1 MRLSRPAWYT
11 GNIPWLLAGRAARS
25 FSQAVLV
32 IAVPLYVSAAGY
44 STLRVGYLL
53 SLALLGS
60 TLITLFVG
68 IFSDRYGRKPLLMA
82 IAVLATVGTSI
93 FALTTQFWIL
103 AVMAA
108 MASVRGGGAG
118 SGGGFGPFYPAEQAL
133 IAASSSDQQRNS
145 VFSVLSLV
153 GVLAG
158 ALGSAVMVIPDIL
171 QQHLHISAVDSYQPI
186 FWVSA
191 FSSFAVLLLVLPIRE
206 KHHPPSAPKNS
217 GTKKLSTWKLIGRL
231 WLTNGVNGLV
241 IGVIGPFLTYWLAV
255 RYGATA
261 TAIATLYLVANLLTA
276 FSYLAAPAIAHRL
289 RAVPTIILTR
299 WGTVLLMAAMALA
312 PTFFWAFL
320 TYTLRIMVNSIGLP
334 IRQSFVMGIA
344 EEQGRSKVAAFGS
357 LPSQGTGVVAPTIAS
372 HLMQSVSEAAPI
384 WLATAALAINAV
396 LFGLLFRNIRPPEEE

>member
-1 MRLSRPAWYT
+1 MRLRRPVWYT
-11 GNIPWLLAGRAARS
+11 DNIPWLLAGRAARS

-32 IAVPLYVSAAGY
+32 IAVPFYVSVAGY
-44 STLRVGYLL
+44 STVRVGYLL

-82 IAVLATVGTSI
+82 IAVLAIIGTSI

-133 IAASSSDQQRNS
+133 IAASSTDQQRNA

-171 QQHLHISAVDSYQPI
+171 QQHFHIGAVDSYRPI
-186 FWVSA
+186 FWIAAFVS
-191 FSSFAVLLLVLPIRE
+191 FTVLLLILPIRE
-206 KHHPPSAPKNS
+206 RHNPPSAPKKT
-217 GTKKLSTWKLIGRL
+217 GTKISTWRLIGRL
-231 WLTNGVNGLV
+231 CLTNGVNGLV

-255 RYGATA
+255 RYGVTA

-276 FSYLAAPAIAHRL
+276 FSYLVAPTIAHRL
-289 RAVPTIILTR
+289 RAVPTIIITR
-299 WGTVLLMAAMALA
+299 FGTVILMAGMALA

-334 IRQSFVMGIA
+334 IRQSFVMGIS
-344 EEQGRSKVAAFGS
+344 EEQGRSRVAAFGN

-384 WLATAALAINAV
+384 WLATGASAVNAALWG
-396 LFGLLFRNIRPPEEE
+396 LFFRNIKPPEEE

>member
-1 MRLSRPAWYT
+1 MRFNRPDWYM

-32 IAVPLYVSAAGY
+32 IGVPLYVSAAGY
-44 STLRVGYLL
+44 STVRVGYLL

-60 TLITLFVG
+60 TLITLLVG
-68 IFSDRYGRKPLLMA
+68 IFSDRFGRKPLLMA
-82 IAVLATVGTSI
+82 IAVLAIVGTSI

-133 IAASSSDQQRNS
+133 IAASSTDQQRNS
-145 VFSVLSLV
+145 VFSVLSLA

-171 QQHLHISAVDSYQPI
+171 QQHNTSALDSYHPI
-186 FWVSA
+186 FWIAA
-191 FSSFAVLLLVLPIRE
+191 FGSFAVLLLVLPIRE
-206 KHHPPSAPKNS
+206 KHQPPAAPKNS
-217 GTKKLSTWKLIGRL
+217 GTKISTWKLIGRL

-241 IGVIGPFLTYWLAV
+241 IGVIGPFLTYLLSV

-276 FSYLAAPAIAHRL
+276 FSYVAAPAIAHRL
-289 RAVPTIILTR
+289 RAVPTIIITR
-299 WGTVLLMAAMALA
+299 FATVLLMAGMALA

-384 WLATAALAINAV
+384 WMATVASAVNAALWG
-396 LFGLLFRNIRPPEEE
+396 LFFRKVRPPEEE

>member
-44 STLRVGYLL
+44 STPQVGYLL
-53 SLALLGS
+53 SIALLGS
-60 TLITLFVG
+60 TAMTLVVG

-82 IAVLATVGTSI
+82 MAVLATVGTSI
-93 FALTTQFWIL
+93 YALTTDFWLL

-108 MASVRGGGAG
+108 IASVRGGGAG

-133 IAASSSDQQRNS
+133 VASSSSDKHRNT
-145 VFSVLSLV
+145 VFSALSLV

-171 QQHLHISAVDSYQPI
+171 QQHLHTSTLDSYQPV
-186 FWVSA
+186 FWIAA
-191 FSSFAVLLLVLPIRE
+191 FSSLIVLLLTLPIRE
-206 KHHPPSAPKNS
+206 EHHAPSAPKNS
-217 GTKKLSTWKLIGRL
+217 GPKLSTWRLIERL
-231 WLTNGVNGLV
+231 WLTNAINGLV
-241 IGVIGPFLTYWLAV
+241 IGIVGPFLTYWLSV
-255 RYGATA
+255 RYGVTA
-261 TAIATLYLVANLLTA
+261 TAIATLYLAANLLTA

-289 RAVPTIILTR
+289 RAVPTIIITR
-299 WGTVLLMAAMALA
+299 WGTFLLMAAMALA

-344 EEQGRSKVAAFGS
+344 QEQSRSKVAAFGS

-384 WLATAALAINAV
+384 WLAAAALAVNAA
-396 LFGLLFRNIRPPEEE
+396 LFGLFFRNVRPPEEE

>member
-1 MRLSRPAWYT
+1 MRFSRPDWYT

-32 IAVPLYVSAAGY
+32 IGVPLYVSAAGY
-44 STLRVGYLL
+44 STVRVGYLL

-68 IFSDRYGRKPLLMA
+68 VFSDRYGRKPLLMV
-82 IAVLATVGTSI
+82 IAVLAIIGTSV

-133 IAASSSDQQRNS
+133 IASSSSDQQRNS

-171 QQHLHISAVDSYQPI
+171 QRHHTSVLDSYHPI
-186 FWVSA
+186 FWIAA
-191 FSSFAVLLLVLPIRE
+191 FGSFTVLLLTLPIHE
-206 KHHPPSAPKNS
+206 KHNPPVAPKNT
-217 GTKKLSTWKLIGRL
+217 GTRISTWKLIGRL

-241 IGVIGPFLTYWLAV
+241 IGVIGPFLTYWLSV

-276 FSYLAAPAIAHRL
+276 FSYLAAPMWMATGAS
-289 RAVPTIILTR
+289 AV
-299 WGTVLLMAAMALA
+299 
-312 PTFFWAFL
+312 
-320 TYTLRIMVNSIGLP
+320 N
-334 IRQSFVMGIA
+334 
-344 EEQGRSKVAAFGS
+344 
-357 LPSQGTGVVAPTIAS
+357 
-372 HLMQSVSEAAPI
+372 
-384 WLATAALAINAV
+384 AALWG
-396 LFGLLFRNIRPPEEE
+396 LFFRRVRPPEEE

>member
-1 MRLSRPAWYT
+1 MRFSRPDWYT

-32 IAVPLYVSAAGY
+32 IGVPLYVSAAGY
-44 STLRVGYLL
+44 STVRVGYLL

-68 IFSDRYGRKPLLMA
+68 VFSDRYGRKPLLMV
-82 IAVLATVGTSI
+82 IAVLAIIGTSV

-133 IAASSSDQQRNS
+133 IASSSSDQQRNS

-171 QQHLHISAVDSYQPI
+171 QRHHTSVLDSYHPI
-186 FWVSA
+186 FWIAA
-191 FSSFAVLLLVLPIRE
+191 FGSFTVLLLTLPIHE
-206 KHHPPSAPKNS
+206 KHNPPVAPKNT
-217 GTKKLSTWKLIGRL
+217 GTRISTWKLIGRL

-241 IGVIGPFLTYWLAV
+241 IGVIGPFLTYWLSV

-289 RAVPTIILTR
+289 RAVPTIIITR
-299 WGTVLLMAAMALA
+299 FGTVLLMAGIALA
-312 PTFFWAFL
+312 PTFFWAFV

-344 EEQGRSKVAAFGS
+344 EEEGRSRVAAFGS
-357 LPSQGTGVVAPTIAS
+357 LPSQGTGVVTPTIAS
-372 HLMQSVSEAAPI
+372 HLMQSVSEAAPM
-384 WLATAALAINAV
+384 WMATGASAVNAALWG
-396 LFGLLFRNIRPPEEE
+396 LFFRRVRPPEEE